1 MSEPRVYVAGALFLD
16 IVMCG
21 LAHAPRPGEEQWV
34 PGSGV
39 MPGGIA
45 NQAVSCSR
53 LGLAPS
59 LLTYIGTDRVG
70 GWVREMLAEEDID
83 LSLAQDTER
92 QNITC
97 SLVFDGDRSFT
108 TFGREDAPLPTGE
121 EPTPDIVM
129 ASLGYLRAA
138 ASHIRRWRSEGAIV
152 IADTGWDPTGA
163 WDVADLEVL
172 ADADVFVPNCAEA
185 EHYTRRL
192 GPAAAAEKLLDYID
206 TAVVTCGAAGI
217 QLARRGEVV
226 AMPALEVDCVDTTG
240 AGDAFSAGLAAGLAR
255 GADIDEAVELGQA
268 AAGWTVSHIG
278 GSASSP
284 HVEELVAWAAG
295 TRLEAAVTSILTPAG
310 MA

>member
-16 IVMCG
+16 VVMCG

-34 PGSGV
+34 SGTGV

-45 NQAVSCSR
+45 NQAVACSR

-70 GWVREMLAEEDID
+70 RWVREMLEEDEID
-83 LSLAQDTER
+83 LSLARTTER

-97 SLVFDGDRSFT
+97 SLVFDGDRSLT
-108 TFGREDAPLPTGE
+108 TCGRDDAPLPSGSE
-121 EPTPDIVM
+121 LIPDVVM
-129 ASLGYLRAA
+129 ASLGYLRTAA
-138 ASHIRRWRSEGAIV
+138 EHIRRWRAGGAIV

-185 EHYTRRL
+185 EHYTRTL
-192 GPAAAAEKLLDYID
+192 GPDRAAAKLLDYVD

-226 AMPALEVDCVDTTG
+226 AMPALEVDPVDTTG

-255 GADIDEAVELGQA
+255 GVDIDLAVELGQA

-284 HVEELVAWAAG
+284 HAEELLEWSRG
-295 TRLEAAVTSILTPAG
+295 TRLEESVRAILGAPG
-310 MA
+310 R

>member
-16 IVMCG
+16 VVMCG

-45 NQAVSCSR
+45 NQAVACSR

-70 GWVREMLAEEDID
+70 GWVREMLDEEDID
-83 LSLAQDTER
+83 LSLARPTER

-97 SLVFDGDRSFT
+97 SLVFDGDRAFT
-108 TFGREDAPLPTGE
+108 TFGRDDAPLPTGE
-121 EPTPDIVM
+121 EPTPDVVM
-129 ASLGYLRAA
+129 ASLCYLRKAEK
-138 ASHIRRWRSEGAIV
+138 HIERWRSEGAIV

-172 ADADVFVPNCAEA
+172 RHADVFVPNCAEA
-185 EHYTRRL
+185 EHYTRTL

-217 QLARRGEVV
+217 QLAHEGSVMS
-226 AMPALEVDCVDTTG
+226 MPALEVDCVDTTG
-240 AGDAFSAGLAAGLAR
+240 AGDAFSAGLATGLAH
-255 GADIDEAVELGQA
+255 GAAITDAVELGQA

-284 HVEELVAWAAG
+284 HAADLLRWSSG
-295 TRLEAAVTSILTPAG
+295 TRVERAVRAILGPR
-310 MA
+310 